1 MTELSPTFSARVVSA
16 TEGFKHNPGRMLLI
30 LRRPFAH
37 IEDQLRRAFEG
48 RDDVVIIRDRRR
60 GARRRITGPFPGERR
75 HTERRS
81 RTEDVLEIMIEAYR
95 HDADDAAADR

>member
-1 MTELSPTFSARVVSA
+1 MTELLPTFVARVVSA
-16 TEGFKHNPGRMLLI
+16 TEGLKHKPIRLLLI

-37 IEDQLRRAFEG
+37 IEDQLRGAFEG

-60 GARRRITGPFPGERR
+60 GTRRRIAGSVRDERR

-81 RTEDVLEIMIEAYR
+81 RMEDVLDVVIEGYR
-95 HDADDAAADR
+95 HDADDAADR